1 MRVRGQFA
9 MGCPLAK
16 NIGNSQSKYGT
27 DRYSIVIYCESNK
40 IQLTYKTVS
49 KDMNV
54 MKITYN
60 LYVSRLPQRPRLTTP
75 YPLRKD
81 PYLNRLKENNF
92 LRKLHSRILQQ
103 NSAQHP
109 STSPVHVPIR
119 SPCSSVMLSWVLSL

>member
-54 MKITYN
+54 MKITCYIYIN
-60 LYVSRLPQRPRLTTP
+60 TIYMFP
-75 YPLRKD
+75 D
-81 PYLNRLKENNF
+81 F
-92 LRKLHSRILQQ
+92 LSDQDSLLHTHLEKI
-103 NSAQHP
+103 
-109 STSPVHVPIR
+109 PI
-119 SPCSSVMLSWVLSL
+119 